1 VIRFIVNVPTIYP
14 EEGTVG
20 VVEDGELPEFGQV
33 WVWDMVYAQM
43 LHALSGTPAG
53 DDLKETLDLWA
64 VNMSSKIY
72 QPFDHIKLKG
82 HLRLRGGL
90 VIAEPPVATE
100 PFVVEVSGGAQ
111 EMPRIALQVSEALSD
126 EQRAAA
132 VLALAQYFIDRNELF
147 AKELP
152 IHVLALRKYYADVRL
167 PEEPEAVAEAPMYA
181 IQKAL
186 DYFNSVANG
195 TMQ

>member
-1 VIRFIVNVPTIYP
+1 VIRFVLNIPTIYP
-14 EEGTVG
+14 EEGTIG
-20 VVEDGELPEFGQV
+20 VVEEGELPEFGQV

-43 LHALSGTPAG
+43 MHALAGRPAG

-90 VIAEPPVATE
+90 AIGKPPVETE
-100 PFVVEVSGGAQ
+100 SFVVEVSGGAE
-111 EMPRIALQVSEALSD
+111 EMPSVALEITEALTD

-152 IHVLALRKYYADVRL
+152 IHILALRKYYADVRL
-167 PEEPEAVAEAPMYA
+167 PEEAQSVDEAPLYA

-186 DYFNSVANG
+186 EYFNSVANG